1 MLSDCRHGAR
11 VFRRHPGVLAVAVA
25 SLALGI
31 GVATAVFAIGDARFV
46 RPLAVEDPGGL
57 VEVFTLSESGQRE
70 PLSYP
75 ELLDV
80 ASQVPSIAGV
90 AGYDLRGA
98 SLRRG
103 DYLKVLGV
111 KPALGRVIGPGIDRG
126 LPAPAVVISDRL
138 FRAAFGG
145 DAALVGQTIELS
157 ERPYTLVGVLP
168 PEFRG
173 LERELVN
180 DVWISLDTWSQF
192 YGARESLGQRGARSF
207 YALARL
213 RPGVTLPQA

>member
-57 VEVFTLSESGQRE
+57 VEVFTLSESGHRE

-75 ELLDV
+75 EVLDV
-80 ASQVPSIAGV
+80 AAQVPSIAGV
-90 AGYDLRGA
+90 AAYDLRGA
-98 SLRRG
+98 TLKRG
-103 DYLKVLGV
+103 EDLEMLVLSAVADNYFQVLGV
-111 KPALGRVIGPGIDRG
+111 KPALGRLIGPQVDRG

-138 FRAAFGG
+138 FRARFGG
-145 DAALVGQTIELS
+145 D
-157 ERPYTLVGVLP
+157 
-168 PEFRG
+168 
-173 LERELVN
+173 
-180 DVWISLDTWSQF
+180 
-192 YGARESLGQRGARSF
+192 
-207 YALARL
+207 
-213 RPGVTLPQA
+213 